1 MSDQAQHDDFQL
13 FQYQGADAEK
23 FLQGQVTCN
32 VSKITDVFL
41 QTAICDLKGR
51 IHFSLWLRRR
61 DAETFD
67 LVVPSNVADEFASHI
82 RKFGA
87 FSKATLSPAT
97 PVFAVFKDQQIDFSP
112 EASDTTWQQHAI
124 LQGEA
129 WIDQKSQH
137 LFQPQELRLHQR
149 GGVDYDKGCYL
160 GQEVVARLW
169 FKAKPKQW
177 LHAIHSQQSQ
187 LPCVPVGEFLAEH
200 IQLVNVYQQA
210 DEYWALV
217 VAKPDA
223 IQTLVDENRIRLLNL
238 PEHLQGSVARNDG

>member
-1 MSDQAQHDDFQL
+1 MSNQAQHDDFQL

-51 IHFSLWLRRR
+51 IHFSLWLRRH
-61 DAETFD
+61 DADGFD
-67 LVVPSNVADEFASHI
+67 VVVPSNVADEFANHI

-87 FSKATLSPAT
+87 FSKATLNHVGT
-97 PVFAVFKDQQIDFSP
+97 VYAVFQGNQIKFTP
-112 EASDTTWQQHAI
+112 EQHDATWQKQAI
-124 LQGEA
+124 SLGEA
-129 WIDQKSQH
+129 WIDQNSQH

-149 GGVDYDKGCYL
+149 RGVDYDKGCYL

-169 FKAKPKQW
+169 FKAQPKQW
-177 LHAIHSQQSQ
+177 LHAIKSTSSR
-187 LPCVPVGEFLAEH
+187 LPPVSIGEFLVDH
-200 IQLVNVYQQA
+200 IQLVNLYAEQ

-223 IQTLVDENRIRLLNL
+223 IQQLHDAGQIELITL
-238 PEHLQGSVARNDG
+238 PEHLQGSVARNAG